1 MASNQAQDISPK
13 QKATKAYTTPR
24 SFGGFQIPITM
35 QSATLR
41 NYCEK
46 NDLIFHLHVVEN
58 QIPNTYLVLEA
69 LVEKASH
76 YDGIAMCSVSMLPN
90 DGEYRRSTVKRIL
103 EQGCALHFT
112 FEQIVISSVDQ
123 LVELEELV
131 ALIELSP
138 HHGVGDSLSSTD
150 LLELKFS

>member
-1 MASNQAQDISPK
+1 MTDNQLQNKSFK

-35 QSATLR
+35 QSTTLR

-46 NDLIFHLHVVEN
+46 NNLIFHLHVVEN

-69 LVEKASH
+69 LVEKAIL
-76 YDGIAMCSVSMLPN
+76 YDGIAMCSVSMLPS
-90 DGEYRRSTVKRIL
+90 DREYRLSIVKRIL

-138 HHGVGDSLSSTD
+138 HHGAGNSHSLTN
-150 LLELKFS
+150 LR